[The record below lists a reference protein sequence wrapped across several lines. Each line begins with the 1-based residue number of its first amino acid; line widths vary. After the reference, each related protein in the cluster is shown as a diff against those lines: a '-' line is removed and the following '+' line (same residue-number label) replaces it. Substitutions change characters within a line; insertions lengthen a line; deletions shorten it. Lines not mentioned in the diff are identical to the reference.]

1 MQCIMILSILTF
13 SFRFLPHL
21 THHPVPLPSSCCRR
35 LCCVSPTGS
44 MGAAHLHMT
53 VGLLPGAEGVSRH
66 HSWKELTLL
75 STAVLSCQGSSGKGG
90 LPEGLLLPALNTRSL
105 VSHGLHRPFSYLDF
119 VRTRVLRPEDT
130 ISQQSSWLFGS

>member
-1 MQCIMILSILTF
+1 MILSILTF

-21 THHPVPLPSSCCRR
+21 NHHPVPLPSSCCRR

-44 MGAAHLHMT
+44 VGAAHLHMT

-75 STAVLSCQGSSGKGG
+75 SIAVLSCRGSSGKGG
-90 LPEGLLLPALNTRSL
+90 LPALNIRSL

-119 VRTRVLRPEDT
+119 VRARVLCPEDT